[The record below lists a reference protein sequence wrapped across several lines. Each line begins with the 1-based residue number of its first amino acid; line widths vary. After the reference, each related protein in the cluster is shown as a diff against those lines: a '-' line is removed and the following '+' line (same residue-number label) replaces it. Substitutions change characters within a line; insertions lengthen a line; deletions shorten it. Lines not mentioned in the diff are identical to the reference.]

1 MSNTTLKVIAT
12 IAMLIDHI
20 FYFFP
25 GIPHVFHWIGRVSAP
40 IFLFCCVLGYIYTS
54 NRKRFFL
61 RIYSLSVVV
70 EVMNHFLGIDYLR
83 MNFIRTILLTICLIF
98 IFDKF
103 RNKNKKAYLYLFGF
117 ILCHLVSFGVISSL
131 ANGAIIS
138 DSIAYLLITILVNFA
153 NLDGGI
159 LLALVGLFFYIFKNS
174 KVKLSISFII
184 LTLSYLILFNSALI
198 PRIVSFLGQ
207 SPQYSNLQ
215 TAFISFCK
223 VVLGVDPIFDVTTDI
238 LFGNPQWMMIFSLIF
253 ILMYNDKKGRGLKW
267 FFYIFYPLHIA
278 VLYIISSLL
287 ISK

>member
-1 MSNTTLKVIAT
+1 M
-12 IAMLIDHI
+12 
-20 FYFFP
+20 
-25 GIPHVFHWIGRVSAP
+25 WQ
-40 IFLFCCVLGYIYTS
+40 
-54 NRKRFFL
+54 
-61 RIYSLSVVV
+61 
-70 EVMNHFLGIDYLR
+70 
-83 MNFIRTILLTICLIF
+83 
-98 IFDKF
+98 
-103 RNKNKKAYLYLFGF
+103 
-117 ILCHLVSFGVISSL
+117 LVSFGVISSL
-131 ANGAIIS
+131 ANVAIIS

-215 TAFISFCK
+215 TVFISFCK